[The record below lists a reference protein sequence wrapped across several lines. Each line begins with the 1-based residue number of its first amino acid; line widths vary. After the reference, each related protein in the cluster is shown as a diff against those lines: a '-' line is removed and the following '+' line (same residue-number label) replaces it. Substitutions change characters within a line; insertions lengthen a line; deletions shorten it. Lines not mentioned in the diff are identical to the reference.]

1 MGTYARLVY
10 GDTQRV
16 RQLFDQVDLFFMNE
30 NEANGLFGS
39 VEKARTRPGAL
50 LFVTLG
56 EAGALVIEGEQ
67 IIHVSGQPASEIDP
81 TGAGDTFCGA
91 TLAGL
96 TRGESPAT
104 AAEQAVALAAQ
115 IVGAVGPEAMLTD

>member
-10 GDTQRV
+10 GDTERV
-16 RQLFDQVDLFFMNE
+16 RRLFEWADLFFMNE
-30 NEANGLFGS
+30 NEARGLFGS
-39 VEKARTRPGAL
+39 VAKAQTRPGAL

-56 EAGALVIEGEQ
+56 EAGALVIEGDRVT
-67 IIHVSGQPASEIDP
+67 HVPGQPAAELDP

-96 TRGESPAT
+96 VQGESPPT
-104 AAEQAVALAAQ
+104 AARRAVALAAQ
-115 IVGAVGPEAMLTD
+115 TVSQVGPGALLRG